1 MHTVR
6 ALTQRSLQ
14 AVIPDSVCAVP
25 LILNCSVPLLLVSL
39 LQFCLVFLFPGPAE
53 IHALLVGFLCVAA
66 MLFLQ
71 RQ

>member
-1 MHTVR
+1 MADADTY
-6 ALTQRSLQ
+6 AT
-14 AVIPDSVCAVP
+14 AVSDVDTTDLGKYSSGMCSAVEP
-25 LILNCSVPLLLVSL
+25 TTDNA
-39 LQFCLVFLFPGPAE
+39 GPAE